1 MTIYNNEVMATLF
14 DIRKDRKGERKIV
27 FNTSVNDWY
36 GMVWGI
42 ISRRNK
48 KKKEHLPY
56 PFIE

>member
-36 GMVWGI
+36 GMG
-42 ISRRNK
+42 NHK
-48 KKKEHLPY
+48 QKE
-56 PFIE
+56 